1 MNRLTRAIF
10 MCGVM
15 CGLLLAGLFAGG
27 CASDPPEWFQGDGV
41 ALLDPFPGA
50 DEAKLISSPGLNGPG
65 AAAAPTAE
73 PKSVF
78 ADKTKPVAQ
87 REDRIRGMLTV
98 RLSLTDAQEESVRRM
113 VRSAEIQQRQLS
125 NWYKKNKAALI
136 EPGWNLFESLKE
148 SIEAVLQGD
157 QHAAFRAYVK
167 ERLEDAELL
176 AEAREER
183 MAELRKMRREER
195 ARKERE
201 RMGLPEG
208 TGPVIDFVPGAT
220 PAAEG
225 PPEETPEAMPP
236 EPSKAE

>member
-10 MCGVM
+10 M

-27 CASDPPEWFQGDGV
+27 CSSDPPEWFQGDGV

-65 AAAAPTAE
+65 EAAAPTAE

-136 EPGWNLFESLKE
+136 EPGWNLYESLKE

-208 TGPVIDFVPGAT
+208 TGTVIDFVPGTT
-220 PAAEG
+220 PAEG
-225 PPEETPEAMPP
+225 PPEEKPEAMPP